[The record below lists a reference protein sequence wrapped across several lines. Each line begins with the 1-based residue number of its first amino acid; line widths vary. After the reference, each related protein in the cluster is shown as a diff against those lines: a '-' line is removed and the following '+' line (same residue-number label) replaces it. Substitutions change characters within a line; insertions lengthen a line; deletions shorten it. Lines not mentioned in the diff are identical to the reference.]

1 MSFYRPKRSPKP
13 RLPVQTTQKKVVA
26 PQHVAHF
33 TAKGKFGIILPLN
46 GGKESMKFI
55 YSYNTKQNER
65 REGLTISA
73 PNRDA
78 AFSELNRQG
87 IRPYKLYPAPG
98 IWNKILSLGGRG
110 FAIIVL
116 ALALLVSLAIALTLH
131 KDIVQLE
138 KDDDVREMVSG
149 AITSKV
155 RRQLI
160 GDQGFIDKGIRT
172 GWSDVFEHEGER
184 FLSSFAIPGVL
195 ATIRTTNVA
204 ALEEAIGRTVEM
216 TESDGMEARQIKAMV
231 EGMKDEL
238 RRYVSAG
245 GTIEQYGRRLVARQD
260 YEIAIYTRACNE
272 VEQAVKSGMG
282 KTEIAELVDRRNG
295 ELRRMGIRLIAMPE
309 TAD

>member
-1 MSFYRPKRSPKP
+1 MSE
-13 RLPVQTTQKKVVA
+13 KVVKYHL
-26 PQHVAHF
+26 PID
-33 TAKGKFGIILPLN
+33 GKP
-46 GGKESMKFI
+46 SVKFI

-87 IRPYKLYPAPG
+87 IRPYKLYPTPG
-98 IWNKILSLGGRG
+98 LWNKVSSIGVRG
-110 FAIIVL
+110 LVIIVL
-116 ALALLVSLAIALTLH
+116 VLIVGVLVTVSLTQH

-138 KDDDVREMVSG
+138 QKDEMREIVTE

-160 GDQGFIDKGIRT
+160 GDQGFIEKGIRT
-172 GWSDVFEHEGER
+172 GWSDVFDHEGER
-184 FLSSFAIPGVL
+184 FLASFAIPGVP
-195 ATIRTTNVA
+195 ATVRTTNVA
-204 ALEEAIGRTVEM
+204 ALEEALKRKIEA

-238 RRYVSAG
+238 RRFIAAG

-260 YEIAIYTRACNE
+260 DEIAIYTRTCNE
-272 VEQAVKSGMG
+272 IEQVAKGNADKS
-282 KTEIAELVDRRNG
+282 EVSELVDKRNG

-309 TAD
+309 TTE

>member
-1 MSFYRPKRSPKP
+1 
-13 RLPVQTTQKKVVA
+13 
-26 PQHVAHF
+26 
-33 TAKGKFGIILPLN
+33 
-46 GGKESMKFI
+46 MKFI

-98 IWNKILSLGGRG
+98 LWNKIQSLGGRG

-116 ALALLVSLAIALTLH
+116 AVFLLLLLAVALTQH
-131 KDIVQLE
+131 KDIVKLE
-138 KDDDVREMVSG
+138 KDDDVREMVNG

-160 GDQGFIDKGIRT
+160 GDQGVIDRGIRT
-172 GWSDVFEHEGER
+172 GWADVFEHEGER
-184 FLSSFAIPGVL
+184 FLASFAIPGIP
-195 ATIRTTNVA
+195 ATVRTTNVA
-204 ALEEAIGRTVEM
+204 ALEESLGRKIDAVE
-216 TESDGMEARQIKAMV
+216 TDGMEARQIKAMV

-238 RRYVSAG
+238 RRFVTAG

-260 YEIAIYTRACNE
+260 DEIAIYTRACNE
-272 VEQAVKSGMG
+272 VEQAVKSG
-282 KTEIAELVDRRNG
+282 KNKLDIAELVDRRND
-295 ELRRMGIRLIAMPE
+295 ELRRMGVKSIAMPE